1 LRDAKRIGI
10 QVNLQIDGK
19 RALVSGATSGIG
31 LAIATT
37 LADEGAAVIIAGRSK
52 EKLERA
58 RQSVQSSSGKKAE
71 VVTVTADLGT
81 VEGVETVISSVSDID
96 ILVNNLGIYE
106 AKSFF
111 ELQDSDWMQIFEINV
126 MSGVRLARHY
136 LRGMLERNFGRIIFI
151 SSESGI
157 MTPPEMIHYGLTK
170 SAQLAVARGLAE
182 LTKGTKVTVNSIL
195 PGPTM
200 SEGIVDFLGSI
211 SSKAEAS
218 LAEAEK
224 EFFEKH
230 RSSSLL
236 QRLIDPREIAN
247 LAAFIAS
254 PLSSA
259 TNGAAL
265 RAEGGLVRTIY

>member
-1 LRDAKRIGI
+1 
-10 QVNLQIDGK
+10 VNLQIDGK

-111 ELQDSDWMQIFEINV
+111 ELRDSDWMQIFEINV

-151 SSESGI
+151 SSESSI
-157 MTPPEMIHYGLTK
+157 MTPPEIIHYGLTK